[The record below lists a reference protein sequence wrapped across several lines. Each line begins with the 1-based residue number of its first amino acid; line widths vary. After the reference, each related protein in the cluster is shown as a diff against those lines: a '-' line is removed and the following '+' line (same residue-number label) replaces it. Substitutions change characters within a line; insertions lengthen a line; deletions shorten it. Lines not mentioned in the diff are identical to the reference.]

1 MEGPLFDEFVEAESA
16 DTGKPLAL
24 ARALDI
30 PRAIANLRF
39 FARLAQHANADEL
52 RHVDGP
58 PDFLQ
63 STSLTV
69 RKPIGVVGLVTP
81 WNLPLYLLSWK
92 LVRVRVRVRE
102 CARRRCT

>member
-1 MEGPLFDEFVEAESA
+1 MEGEMFEQFVRAESA

-24 ARALDI
+24 ARALDV

-52 RHVDGP
+52 RHIDGP
-58 PDFLQ
+58 ADFLE
-63 STSLTV
+63 SLSYTV

-92 LVRVRVRVRE
+92 LVRVLL
-102 CARRRCT
+102 CWSLPFFID

>member
-1 MEGPLFDEFVEAESA
+1 MEGPLFEDFVVAESS

-24 ARALDI
+24 ARNLDI

-39 FARLAQHANADEL
+39 FAHLAQHANADEL
-52 RHVDGP
+52 RHIDGP
-58 PDFLQ
+58 PDFLE
-63 STSLTV
+63 SLSYTV

-92 LVRVRVRVRE
+92 LVHL
-102 CARRRCT
+102 